1 MWNVEKC
8 YDQCN
13 NKILTALGLDDDI
26 RQSNVVVSQAFV
38 MSFLQ
43 MGVNNFK
50 GIFGLV

>member
-1 MWNVEKC
+1 MINAII
-8 YDQCN
+8 N
-13 NKILTALGLDDDI
+13 AIINKILTALGLDDDI
-26 RQSNVVVSQAFV
+26 RRSNVVVSQAFV